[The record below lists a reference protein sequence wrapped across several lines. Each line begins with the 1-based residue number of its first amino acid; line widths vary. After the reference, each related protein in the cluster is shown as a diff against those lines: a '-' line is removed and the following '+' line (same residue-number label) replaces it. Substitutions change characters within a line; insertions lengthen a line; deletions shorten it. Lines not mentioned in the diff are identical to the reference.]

1 MTHHSMPPPDP
12 YGISTSWDQKSP
24 GQDSIQQESDVA
36 TIAKTLAAHGGGAA
50 SFDLAL
56 DLILN
61 EVVEQARLATG
72 ATGAAVA
79 LARDGEMVCRA
90 TTGADAP
97 DLGVRIETR
106 SGLSGACLQTG
117 EIQRC
122 SDAET
127 DPRVNTEVSRR
138 LGVKSILVLP
148 LTDGEEPFGI
158 LEVFSSRRN
167 AFGDRDINTLQ
178 VLARRIVDS
187 KRRE

>member
-1 MTHHSMPPPDP
+1 M
-12 YGISTSWDQKSP
+12 
-24 GQDSIQQESDVA
+24 QQESDVA

-97 DLGVRIETR
+97 DLGF
-106 SGLSGACLQTG
+106 G
-117 EIQRC
+117 
-122 SDAET
+122 
-127 DPRVNTEVSRR
+127 SRR
-138 LGVKSILVLP
+138 DQACRERACRAGR
-148 LTDGEEPFGI
+148 
-158 LEVFSSRRN
+158 FSN
-167 AFGDRDINTLQ
+167 AATPRPTRG
-178 VLARRIVDS
+178 
-187 KRRE
+187 